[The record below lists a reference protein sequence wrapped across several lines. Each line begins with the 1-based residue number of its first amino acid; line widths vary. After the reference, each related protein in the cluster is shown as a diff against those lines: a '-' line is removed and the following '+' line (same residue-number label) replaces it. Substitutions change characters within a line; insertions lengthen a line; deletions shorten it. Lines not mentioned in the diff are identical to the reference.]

1 MERLFGFGLVTGAIA
16 YSLYRWYYTDHRLEF
31 HATVVTNVDNQPIG
45 LSEILNAVEDVL
57 GRQSSVAND
66 AIDDVDMEDVSI
78 DDVDMEDISIDDV
91 DMEDVHDA
99 EGLYLEDEGNDEYNM
114 DYDEENFCPAVY
126 YNADES
132 QTRVLLSH
140 PQQNPRKSKVR
151 KKRKALE
158 VIPFKGLGFYENDD
172 DVEHDVNDHF
182 QDDFNLTTMGGVP
195 FYRGRQKREAAK
207 KSKNWKQKKAF
218 RDADDAKKDR
228 KEREGLKKSKAMKYI
243 KIAKNVPIN
252 KATIA
257 LFQRLTESNVLVRV
271 NVPKRKC
278 TTSTDC
284 IKSEFSVQLPLR
296 RRNT

>member
-66 AIDDVDMEDVSI
+66 TIDDVDMEDISIDDVDTEDVSIDDVDMEDVSI

-182 QDDFNLTTMGGVP
+182 QDDFNLTTMGG
-195 FYRGRQKREAAK
+195 GRFIVVSKREK
-207 KSKNWKQKKAF
+207 QLKNQRIGSK
-218 RDADDAKKDR
+218 R
-228 KEREGLKKSKAMKYI
+228 KHFEMRM
-243 KIAKNVPIN
+243 
-252 KATIA
+252 T
-257 LFQRLTESNVLVRV
+257 
-271 NVPKRKC
+271 PKRIEKKEK
-278 TTSTDC
+278 D
-284 IKSEFSVQLPLR
+284 
-296 RRNT
+296 

>member
-16 YSLYRWYYTDHRLEF
+16 YSLYRWYYTDHRLKF
-31 HATVVTNVDNQPIG
+31 HATVVTNVDSQPIG

-182 QDDFNLTTMGGVP
+182 QDDFNLTTMGG
-195 FYRGRQKREAAK
+195 GRFIVVSKREK
-207 KSKNWKQKKAF
+207 QLKNQRIGSK
-218 RDADDAKKDR
+218 R
-228 KEREGLKKSKAMKYI
+228 KHFEMRM
-243 KIAKNVPIN
+243 
-252 KATIA
+252 T
-257 LFQRLTESNVLVRV
+257 
-271 NVPKRKC
+271 PKRIEKKEK
-278 TTSTDC
+278 D
-284 IKSEFSVQLPLR
+284 
-296 RRNT
+296 

>member
-16 YSLYRWYYTDHRLEF
+16 YSLYRWYYTDHRLKF
-31 HATVVTNVDNQPIG
+31 HATVVTNVDSQPIG

-207 KSKNWKQKKAF
+207 KSKNWKHKKAY

-228 KEREGLKKSKAMKYI
+228 KDR
-243 KIAKNVPIN
+243 
-252 KATIA
+252 
-257 LFQRLTESNVLVRV
+257 
-271 NVPKRKC
+271 
-278 TTSTDC
+278 
-284 IKSEFSVQLPLR
+284 
-296 RRNT
+296 

>member
-66 AIDDVDMEDVSI
+66 TIDDVDMEDISIDDVDNEDVSI
-78 DDVDMEDISIDDV
+78 DDVDMEDVSIDDV

-114 DYDEENFCPAVY
+114 DYDEENFCPVVY

-151 KKRKALE
+151 KKEKHSRLFLSK
-158 VIPFKGLGFYENDD
+158 DS
-172 DVEHDVNDHF
+172 
-182 QDDFNLTTMGGVP
+182 DFTKTMMTLSTMWMITSKMILIW
-195 FYRGRQKREAAK
+195 RQWAEA
-207 KSKNWKQKKAF
+207 
-218 RDADDAKKDR
+218 
-228 KEREGLKKSKAMKYI
+228 
-243 KIAKNVPIN
+243 
-252 KATIA
+252 
-257 LFQRLTESNVLVRV
+257 VL
-271 NVPKRKC
+271 
-278 TTSTDC
+278 SW
-284 IKSEFSVQLPLR
+284 
-296 RRNT
+296 

>member
-91 DMEDVHDA
+91 DTEDVSIDDVDMEDVSIDDVDMEDVSIDDVDMEDISIDDVDMEDVHDA
-99 EGLYLEDEGNDEYNM
+99 EGLYLEDEGNDEDNM
-114 DYDEENFCPAVY
+114 DYDEENFRPAVY

-182 QDDFNLTTMGGVP
+182 QDDFNLTTMGG
-195 FYRGRQKREAAK
+195 GRFIVVSKREK
-207 KSKNWKQKKAF
+207 QLKNQRIGSK
-218 RDADDAKKDR
+218 R
-228 KEREGLKKSKAMKYI
+228 KHFEMRM
-243 KIAKNVPIN
+243 
-252 KATIA
+252 T
-257 LFQRLTESNVLVRV
+257 
-271 NVPKRKC
+271 PKRIEKKEK
-278 TTSTDC
+278 D
-284 IKSEFSVQLPLR
+284 
-296 RRNT
+296 